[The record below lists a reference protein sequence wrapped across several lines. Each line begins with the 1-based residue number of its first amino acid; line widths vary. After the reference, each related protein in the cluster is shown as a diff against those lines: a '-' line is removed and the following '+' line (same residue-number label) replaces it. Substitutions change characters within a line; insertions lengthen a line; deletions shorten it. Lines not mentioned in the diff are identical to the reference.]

1 MDYKFPYGKKKEQNK
16 IEMKGSV
23 PMNYAEV
30 INDDIERE
38 KNIEKAFKEKNK
50 ETNDFIKKNDE
61 RETEKVKSKDLKKM
75 HLEESLFEDYI
86 DSDEDRLIVD
96 LIKSKVKE
104 LGMNKS
110 KYSMR
115 AERYGDDGTYTLR
128 FSAPNDYIALFAM
141 LLHESPSINAMIEYF
156 GDLESIKYY
165 FDEFPTY
172 DDLYKFASESWWGD
186 GDDFIIELKNLT
198 TGETLYEGELN
209 NDIDDEDYVYDDDID
224 ENFLDNVNCNSSDN
238 AEDDVIINEATA
250 VLDKPKTDVVYYYK
264 KKREPLADIIM
275 SELTIGEYPVYKKSA
290 NGKFNPTN
298 GPCLNIADENIGV
311 NSDSNG
317 EYILARVETE
327 DELTNI
333 EEIAN
338 KYNREFKSEFDRWAR
353 GPKYIGKIYVSEQD
367 WDEPYID
374 PNAKIK
380 GA

>member
-1 MDYKFPYGKKKEQNK
+1 MDYKFPYNKKKEQNK

-50 ETNDFIKKNDE
+50 ETNEFIKKNDK

-75 HLEESLFEDYI
+75 HLEESFFED
-86 DSDEDRLIVD
+86 
-96 LIKSKVKE
+96 
-104 LGMNKS
+104 
-110 KYSMR
+110 
-115 AERYGDDGTYTLR
+115 
-128 FSAPNDYIALFAM
+128 
-141 LLHESPSINAMIEYF
+141 
-156 GDLESIKYY
+156 
-165 FDEFPTY
+165 
-172 DDLYKFASESWWGD
+172 
-186 GDDFIIELKNLT
+186 
-198 TGETLYEGELN
+198 
-209 NDIDDEDYVYDDDID
+209 YDDDID
-224 ENFLDNVNCNSSDN
+224 ENFLSNVNYDSDDLSEGN
-238 AEDDVIINEATA
+238 EILDEATA
-250 VLDKPKTDVVYYYK
+250 VLDKPETDIVYYYK

-290 NGKFNPTN
+290 SGKFNPTN

-317 EYILARVETE
+317 EYILARVGTE
-327 DELTNI
+327 DELIDI

-338 KYNREFKSEFDRWAR
+338 KYNREFRSEFDRWAR

-374 PNAKIK
+374 PNARVK

>member
-1 MDYKFPYGKKKEQNK
+1 MDYEFPYNKEKEQNK

-38 KNIEKAFKEKNK
+38 KNIEDAFKEKNK
-50 ETNDFIKKNDE
+50 ETQEFIKKNDE
-61 RETEKVKSKDLKKM
+61 RETKKVKSKDLKKM

-86 DSDEDRLIVD
+86 DSDEDKLIVD
-96 LIKSKVKE
+96 LIKNKVKE

-156 GDLESIKYY
+156 DDLESIKYY

-186 GDDFIIELKNLT
+186 GDDFIIELKNLN
-198 TGETLYEGELN
+198 TGETLYEGES
-209 NDIDDEDYVYDDDID
+209 NDEVDDDDYDYDID
-224 ENFLDNVNCNSSDN
+224 ENFLSTINHTSDDLSEDNEILD
-238 AEDDVIINEATA
+238 EATA
-250 VLDKPKTDVVYYYK
+250 VLDKPKTNVVYYYK

-290 NGKFNPTN
+290 SGKFNPTN

-311 NSDSNG
+311 NSDNNG
-317 EYILARVETE
+317 EYILARVDTE
-327 DELTNI
+327 EDLEDI
-333 EEIAN
+333 RKIAD
-338 KYNREFKSEFDRWAR
+338 KYDREFKSEFDRWAR

-374 PNAKIK
+374 PNAKVK